1 MKTKFLSA
9 ILALMMLC
17 PVFSASTSVAAAD
30 LGDDLSKK
38 FGSELGIGA
47 IITGYSVGFPKENG
61 FGGKSE
67 EELIQTF
74 ILNSEIVADTATK
87 GAFPRFEVH
96 TGTQFKNNDS
106 GLSTFQFDIY
116 ADGNVAAG
124 FTFEYS
130 DVLVWKPDG
139 ELVYIYGNA
148 ADDKNYN
155 SKSVGN
161 FERGKW
167 YTVALTYD
175 HNTSK
180 QKVYI
185 NGTLIGDSYRQGG
198 NSTLAANTTMKIGAY
213 AGSKKGGKIAID
225 NVFAYSGE
233 YDPSV
238 ALLEYSDVDDL
249 MVDSTAN
256 SIMYNEEVIAET
268 DVQLIKEKIL
278 SATGAVKAEFYNADF
293 SASVKDKITEN
304 VALTTKGDTIYY
316 FSVHPMYRLCTPELV
331 SDAGMV
337 GAKAVVYNYH
347 AQPKTLTMVMAVRD
361 AQGSLEK
368 VYSTQSYDVSR
379 EKTFTIDPVYAGDG
393 SAYVFFIENWDT
405 LRAVAGFEEK
415 IN

>member
-38 FGSELGIGA
+38 FGSDLGLGA
-47 IITGYSVGFPKENG
+47 ITTGYSVGFPKENG

-139 ELVYIYGNA
+139 NLVYVYGNA

-175 HNTSK
+175 HNTSM

-225 NVFAYSGE
+225 NVFAYSGG

-249 MVDSTAN
+249 MVDSAAN
-256 SIMYNEEVIAET
+256 SIMYNEEVIVET

-316 FSVHPMYRLCTPELV
+316 FSVHPMYRICTPELV

-347 AQPKTLTMVMAVRD
+347 AQPKTLTMIMAIRD

>member
-38 FGSELGIGA
+38 FGSDLGLGA
-47 IITGYSVGFPKENG
+47 ITTGYSVSFPKENG

-106 GLSTFQFDIY
+106 GLSTFQFDIF
-116 ADGNVAAG
+116 ADGNIVAG
-124 FTFEYS
+124 FSFEYS
-130 DVLVWKPDG
+130 DVLVWNPDG
-139 ELVYIYGNA
+139 NLVYVYGNA
-148 ADDKNYN
+148 ADDTIYN
-155 SKSVGN
+155 NTSVGN

-175 HNTSK
+175 HNTSM

-293 SASVKDKITEN
+293 SASVKDKITDN

-316 FSVHPMYRLCTPELV
+316 FSVHPMYRICTPELV
-331 SDAGMV
+331 SDAGKV

-361 AQGSLEK
+361 ADGCLEK
-368 VYSTQSYDVSR
+368 VYSTQTYSVNGQPEFS
-379 EKTFTIDPVYAGDG
+379 IDPVDIGDG
-393 SAYVFFIENWDT
+393 SAYVFFIENWET
-405 LRAVAGFEEK
+405 LRITSSFVENIK
-415 IN
+415 

>member
-1 MKTKFLSA
+1 VKTKFLSA

-38 FGSELGIGA
+38 FGSDLGLGA
-47 IITGYSVGFPKENG
+47 ITTGYSVGFPKENG

-124 FTFEYS
+124 FAFEYS
-130 DVLVWKPDG
+130 DVLVWNPDG
-139 ELVYIYGNA
+139 NLVYVYGNA

-155 SKSVGN
+155 NTTVGN

-225 NVFAYSGE
+225 NVYAYSGE

-316 FSVHPMYRLCTPELV
+316 FSVHPMYRICTPELV

-347 AQPKTLTMVMAVRD
+347 AQPKTLTMIMAIRD

-368 VYSTQSYDVSR
+368 VYSTQSYDVSG
-379 EKTFTIDPVYAGDG
+379 EKVFTIAPVYAGDG

>member
-38 FGSELGIGA
+38 FGSDLGLGA
-47 IITGYSVGFPKENG
+47 IATGYSVSFPKENG
-61 FGGKSE
+61 FCGKPE
-67 EELIQTF
+67 EELIQTY

-116 ADGNVAAG
+116 ADGNIVTG

-155 SKSVGN
+155 NTSVGN

-225 NVFAYSGE
+225 NVFAYSGG

-256 SIMYNEEVIAET
+256 SIMYNEEVIVET

-316 FSVHPMYRLCTPELV
+316 FSVHPMYRICTPELV

>member
-38 FGSELGIGA
+38 FGSELGLGA
-47 IITGYSVGFPKENG
+47 ITTGYSVGFPKENG

-139 ELVYIYGNA
+139 NLVYVYGNA

-225 NVFAYSGE
+225 NVFAYSGG

-249 MVDSTAN
+249 MVDSAAN
-256 SIMYNEEVIAET
+256 SIMYNEEVIVET

-316 FSVHPMYRLCTPELV
+316 FSVHPMYRICTPELV
-331 SDAGMV
+331 SDAGKV

-368 VYSTQSYDVSR
+368 VYSTESYDVSR

>member
-38 FGSELGIGA
+38 FGSELGLGA
-47 IITGYSVGFPKENG
+47 ITTGYSVSFPKENG

-130 DVLVWKPDG
+130 DVLVWNPDG
-139 ELVYIYGNA
+139 NLVYVYGNA

-225 NVFAYSGE
+225 NVFAYSGG

-316 FSVHPMYRLCTPELV
+316 FSVHPMYRICTPELV

-347 AQPKTLTMVMAVRD
+347 AQPKTLTMIMAIRD

-368 VYSTQSYDVSR
+368 VYSTQSYDVSG

-393 SAYVFFIENWDT
+393 SAYVFFIENWET
-405 LRAVAGFEEK
+405 LRVTSDFVVK
-415 IN
+415 IK